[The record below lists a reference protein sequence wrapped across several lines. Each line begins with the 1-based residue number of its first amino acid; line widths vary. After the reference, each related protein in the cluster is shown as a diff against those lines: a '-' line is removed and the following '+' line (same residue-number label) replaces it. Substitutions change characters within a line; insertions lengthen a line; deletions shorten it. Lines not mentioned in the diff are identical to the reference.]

1 MTEIFFFHKNSWTP
15 LHYAS
20 DASTCQL
27 LCALDG
33 VDQNAVNIDNKTA
46 LDLAISRSQVDSVHA
61 LLEFNVDTSKAR
73 VTARTNVEIAQLLE
87 EHRKRSVK
95 NIFFVGTIVFDII
108 IFRKLNELQF
118 AIECSKNN
126 V

>member
-1 MTEIFFFHKNSWTP
+1 MTEIFFFHNKSWTP

-20 DASTCQL
+20 FYRYVSMCQL

-33 VDQNAVNIDNKTA
+33 VDQNVVNINGETA
-46 LDLAISRSQVDSVHA
+46 LDVAIYRSQVDCVRS

-73 VTARTNVEIAQLLE
+73 VTANTNVEIVQLLE

-95 NIFFVGTIVFDII
+95 N
-108 IFRKLNELQF
+108 KYLLNFKSERYVLG
-118 AIECSKNN
+118 N
-126 V
+126 

>member
-1 MTEIFFFHKNSWTP
+1 MLIGRGVTGNEEDNDGSVFGRFFIENVCCFYDFNLFIFTKKSWTP

-33 VDQNAVNIDNKTA
+33 VDQNVVNIDGKTA
-46 LDLAISRSQVDSVHA
+46 LDLAVSRSKVDVVRA

-73 VTARTNVEIAQLLE
+73 VTATTKVEIVQLLD

-95 NIFFVGTIVFDII
+95 
-108 IFRKLNELQF
+108 
-118 AIECSKNN
+118 
-126 V
+126 